1 MKYMKKTMKAALA
14 AALAFSM
21 IVTVSAGTAP
31 AYTAAGTSQ
40 KEEVIYV
47 TTDAEG
53 TVKAINAVNIFDGG
67 SITDYGN
74 YAQVKM
80 LTSEDKIS
88 KSGNQ
93 IKIDAGEERIYYQG
107 TMKTKQIPW
116 NISIRYYLDGKE
128 YSPEKN
134 AGKSGH
140 LKIHFRVTK
149 NNACSGD
156 FFDNYSLQAAF
167 TLDTEKCTNISAKD
181 ATVANVGQD
190 KQLSYIV
197 LPGKGIDTYITADVE
212 DFEMDAVSINGV
224 KLNLNIDVDYT
235 KIDKKADDATDAVSK
250 LDDGTGKVKDG
261 AKKIDD
267 ASEEPKEKVAE
278 LDEGTGKI
286 NDGAGEF
293 LDGLTQITGKNA
305 ELING
310 AYSAFVGICSASET
324 VLNEQLTANGIG
336 KVSLTPTTYSKVLN
350 DLLETLDPAAVHQK
364 AYSRAYRR
372 VSQEVE
378 QKQDELYYRAA
389 MQAVKAQLLQQGMD
403 EAAADEYL
411 QTDQGKALVDGTAAG
426 MSDEQKA
433 QIKEAYIQQMM
444 QSSAVTSQINEAVAS
459 AESSAKE
466 IRSLKTQLDDYQKF
480 YYGVCEYTLAVSDA
494 RDGASQL
501 ADGTNE
507 LNENVGLLSDAV
519 SEFRGK
525 MSKLYDGISE
535 LKDATEEFLDEISK
549 LKGEV
554 HDIVSDMID
563 ELKGKGMLRSFVSEK
578 NTEIESVQ
586 FVIKTDAV
594 SAGDAAQQAETPEE
608 SLTFW
613 QKLLRL
619 FGMY

>member
-1 MKYMKKTMKAALA
+1 M
-14 AALAFSM
+14 
-21 IVTVSAGTAP
+21 
-31 AYTAAGTSQ
+31 
-40 KEEVIYV
+40 
-47 TTDAEG
+47 
-53 TVKAINAVNIFDGG
+53 
-67 SITDYGN
+67 
-74 YAQVKM
+74 
-80 LTSEDKIS
+80 
-88 KSGNQ
+88 
-93 IKIDAGEERIYYQG
+93 
-107 TMKTKQIPW
+107 
-116 NISIRYYLDGKE
+116 
-128 YSPEKN
+128 
-134 AGKSGH
+134 
-140 LKIHFRVTK
+140 
-149 NNACSGD
+149 
-156 FFDNYSLQAAF
+156 
-167 TLDTEKCTNISAKD
+167 
-181 ATVANVGQD
+181 
-190 KQLSYIV
+190 

-250 LDDGTGKVKDG
+250 LDDGT
-261 AKKIDD
+261 
-267 ASEEPKEKVAE
+267 
-278 LDEGTGKI
+278 
-286 NDGAGEF
+286 GEF

-563 ELKGKGMLRSFVSEK
+563 NLKGNGILRSFVSKE
-578 NTEIESVQ
+578 NTEVKSVQ

-613 QKLLRL
+613 QKLLHL